1 MRKGSEMVAPLPVQH
16 GLFIAPYHDVDESPT
31 IALRRDLEIVAW
43 AERLGF
49 AEAWFGE
56 HHSTGWET
64 ICSPELMI
72 AAAAERTN
80 RIRLG
85 TGVVSMPYH
94 SPLMVANRIV
104 QLDHMTMGR
113 VMFGMGPGLL
123 PTDAEMIGVEIKSL
137 RDKLTE
143 VAEVMVALL
152 SGEEVTHRTS
162 WYTLDRARTHL
173 RPYTLP
179 HPEIAVASAITP
191 SGGMLAGKHGFGMLC
206 VAATEAAGFD
216 VLGENWKIANEI
228 AAEQGRT
235 MDPAK
240 LRLVVPMH
248 VAATREQA
256 RAEVAEGIARWV
268 EYFDRV
274 APKGMRGMS
283 GAGDPA
289 DLLIE
294 AGRAVIGT
302 PADAIAMI
310 ERLQAKQ
317 GEFGVVLLQAHNWAE
332 WEQTKKSY
340 ELYARFVMPHFA
352 GTNRNRQLSYAQLE
366 GNIDRLETEREK
378 GANAAFR
385 AWENKTGRKKE

>member
-1 MRKGSEMVAPLPVQH
+1 MAPLPVQH

-31 IALRRDLEIVAW
+31 IALRRDLEIVEW
-43 AERLGF
+43 VEKLGF

-72 AAAAERTN
+72 AAAAERTS

-94 SPLMVANRIV
+94 NPLMVANRIV

-143 VAEVMVALL
+143 VAEIIVPLL
-152 SGEEVTHRTS
+152 SGEEITHQTD
-162 WYTLDRARTHL
+162 WYTLDKARTHL
-173 RPYTLP
+173 LPYTRP

-206 VAATEAAGFD
+206 VAATETAGFD
-216 VLGENWKIANEI
+216 VLDENWKVANEI
-228 AAEQGRT
+228 AAEHGKT

-248 VAATREQA
+248 VAATRDKA
-256 RAEVAEGIARWV
+256 RADVAQGLARWV

-283 GAGDPA
+283 GMGDPA
-289 DLLIE
+289 ELLVG

-302 PADAIAMI
+302 PADAIQMI

-317 GEFGVVLLQAHNWAE
+317 GKFGVVLLQAHNWAE
-332 WEQTKKSY
+332 WEETKKSY

-352 GTNRNRQLSYAQLE
+352 GTNRNRQSSYGQLE
-366 GNIDRLETEREK
+366 SNIDRLESEREK
-378 GANAAFR
+378 GAAAAFN
-385 AWENKTGRKKE
+385 AWENKTGRKAAEA